1 MKNKNYSNQR
11 TGWLLGLV
19 VTLFLLAFSTN
30 QSFSQ
35 ASYSTDFNI
44 NATGWTG
51 TIIRTTA
58 TTACGSPSMRRN
70 LYSSAATGNM
80 VSPSVGTSNGALATL
95 TYKYKVANWSAN
107 TVGTPNPWG
116 SFNVQ
121 YGATATGPWTTFQT
135 INASNHIVSG
145 TCTTATAT
153 FTPPAGALFIKWDA
167 FWTAGDY
174 YINFDDVAITQA
186 AGSPCSGTP
195 APGNTVAS
203 SATVCNGSSVNLSLQ
218 NLTSGSGVSYVW
230 QHSDDNATWTSF
242 GGNTSTASFTMGA
255 IPKYFQCIVTC
266 GANSGTSASV
276 LVGLNSFI
284 NCYCASNAT
293 ITADTKIDSVQLGT
307 LYVGSSP
314 TACETYTNN
323 TAIPAPVIYFN
334 APQTLR
340 IRNGSCSGGHFGAFV
355 AAFID
360 INQDGIYQDPAERV
374 ASFNPTT
381 ALNSVPLFNFS
392 IPSGGPTG
400 LTGMRIIIR
409 ESSAITACGT
419 YSYGETEDYL
429 VDLQNEPACIDPPT
443 AGTALSN
450 ISQFCN
456 TSTVNVNL
464 SLNGNSIGLGQTYQ
478 WMESPDDVSYS
489 PILGATSTTYT
500 ANGVAAST
508 YFRCDVT
515 CGLSTV
521 PSTSV
526 FVESIDPPFSGT
538 ISGPASV
545 YVNQAASYT
554 AGGGSS
560 GSLQWI
566 GRLLPATAWQVVPGG
581 VNDPQSIFFGNPG
594 TWEIRLVTSVSG
606 CASDSSN
613 IVSTVV
619 TLQGD
624 NVCDAVPVNIGVNGP
639 FSNVGATVE
648 AGEAQAPVG
657 SCTGNANWC
666 TVYSNTVWFTFTVP
680 AGGSGRYGLG
690 FSPGNWDSQVAIWS
704 AATCG
709 DLLNG
714 TAILIAAND
723 DSSGASPY
731 NSYAS
736 AHCLTPGVTYY
747 IQVDGYSSTTN
758 SAFGLR
764 IDDLGPADTAFS
776 GLPAVMCENAASA
789 SLVGAV
795 AGGTFSGT
803 GVTGSSFSPTAAGV
817 GPHTITY
824 TLGGLDACYSSS
836 QQVQVDAP
844 TFTYYVDIDGDTY
857 GNSESDILSCD
868 AFAPVGYSADAT
880 DCDDN
885 NPSVNPAATEICNSI
900 DDNCDAN
907 VDEGFDVDGDGFTSC
922 GGDCND
928 NDNTVYPGA
937 AEVCNGVD
945 DDCNLLVDDGL
956 TFITYYADVDAD
968 GFGDAS
974 NSVSTCDGAPAG
986 YTLNTTDCDDNN
998 AAVNPAAVEI
1008 CNTID
1013 DDCNGLVDENVLV
1026 AGPISGPAVQC
1037 MAVVTGSA
1045 TFSISPVF
1053 DATSYSWSV
1062 PNGMIIVSGQGSTSI
1077 FVSWAPLAVSSGII
1091 GALTVTPSNSC
1102 GSGVSSSINVD
1113 INAVIPVRP
1122 SSISGP
1128 TKLCPGD
1135 NGVYSVSPVARAS
1148 SYVWTVPAGMVITS
1162 GAGTNVI
1169 TVDVNPGYL
1178 GGVVSSRAANAC
1190 GIGPNRDRSVSV
1202 NVPSAPASISGQA
1215 SGVCSATGV
1224 SYTAAAVVSATGYNW
1239 SVPAG
1244 ATITSG
1250 QGSISITVDFDG
1262 SFGGGNIAV
1271 QGTNACGT
1279 GSTRNLSVT
1288 GAPGLPGV
1296 VTGDLTICPGQSGVQ
1311 YDIATVAGASSYAW
1325 SLPGG
1330 TTITSGQGTKT
1341 ILSTWGTN
1349 PATGLNL
1356 SVNASNGCGTS
1367 ANRILNGI
1375 SISVAHCTRIGDQ
1388 GAITGLNLYP
1398 NPASDRATI
1407 VFNGTEGADF
1417 NLKMVDVIGRTIMT
1431 ERGTATNGLNQREV
1445 NVSQMASGIYFIIIE
1460 TNEAVEQ
1467 IRMIVE

>member
-293 ITADTKIDSVQLGT
+293 IAADTKIDSVQLGT

-340 IRNGSCSGGHFGAFV
+340 IRNGSCSGSHYGAFV

-374 ASFNPTT
+374 ASFNTTT

-400 LTGMRIIIR
+400 LTGMRLIIK
-409 ESSAITACGT
+409 ETSAIIACGT

-464 SLNGNSIGLGQTYQ
+464 SLNGNSLGLGQTYQ

-489 PILGATSTTYT
+489 PILGATSITYT

-581 VNDPQSIFFGNPG
+581 INDPQSIFFGNPG

-731 NSYAS
+731 NSYAR

-764 IDDLGPADTAFS
+764 IDDLGPADASFT
-776 GLPAVMCENAASA
+776 GVAASYCGIGA
-789 SLVGAV
+789 DLTLTPAV
-795 AGGTFSGT
+795 AGGTFSGS
-803 GVTGSSFSPTAAGV
+803 GVSGNTFSPAAAGY
-817 GPHTITY
+817 GMFDITY
-824 TLGGLDACYSSS
+824 TLGGLDLCYSTT
-836 QQVQVDAP
+836 Q
-844 TFTYYVDIDGDTY
+844 
-857 GNSESDILSCD
+857 
-868 AFAPVGYSADAT
+868 
-880 DCDDN
+880 
-885 NPSVNPAATEICNSI
+885 
-900 DDNCDAN
+900 N
-907 VDEGFDVDGDGFTSC
+907 VTIEQD
-922 GGDCND
+922 
-928 NDNTVYPGA
+928 Y
-937 AEVCNGVD
+937 
-945 DDCNLLVDDGL
+945 
-956 TFITYYADVDAD
+956 TYYADTD
-968 GFGDAS
+968 GDSYGDAAS
-974 NSVSTCDGAPAG
+974 SVVNCVATAPVNYVTNA
-986 YTLNTTDCDDNN
+986 TDCNDGN
-998 AAVNPAAVEI
+998 AAINPAASEI
-1008 CNTID
+1008 CNGID
-1013 DDCNGLVDENVLV
+1013 DDCNSLIDDNVAALPNIGTLNGNASACLAGV
-1026 AGPISGPAVQC
+1026 AGSTVFSVSPVVGASSYAWTVPA
-1037 MAVVTGSA
+1037 G
-1045 TFSISPVF
+1045 FSIS
-1053 DATSYSWSV
+1053 
-1062 PNGMIIVSGQGSTSI
+1062 SGQGTPSI
-1077 FVSWAPLAVSSGII
+1077 SVSWTAAAIQSGISGLLCVTASDACVSTTPACVAI
-1091 GALTVTPSNSC
+1091 DYQVAAPVTPAS
-1102 GSGVSSSINVD
+1102 V
-1113 INAVIPVRP
+1113 
-1122 SSISGP
+1122 SGP
-1128 TKLCPGD
+1128 GKVCPGD
-1135 NGVYSVSPVARAS
+1135 VVVYSISPVARAT
-1148 SYVWTVPAGMVITS
+1148 SYA
-1162 GAGTNVI
+1162 
-1169 TVDVNPGYL
+1169 
-1178 GGVVSSRAANAC
+1178 
-1190 GIGPNRDRSVSV
+1190 
-1202 NVPSAPASISGQA
+1202 
-1215 SGVCSATGV
+1215 
-1224 SYTAAAVVSATGYNW
+1224 W
-1239 SVPAG
+1239 SVPATM
-1244 ATITSG
+1244 TITSG
-1250 QGSISITVDFDG
+1250 QGSNVLSVTVNAGYIGGTISVNASNVCGTSPMRSKSLLQNFPLTPTAIQGQKEGLCNTVGNSFSIPAVVNATSYNWGISGGTIASGQGTLAISVDVAALIGSGSITVQAVNGCG
-1262 SFGGGNIAV
+1262 SSSTRSLTILGAPGRPDPI
-1271 QGTNACGT
+1271 T
-1279 GSTRNLSVT
+1279 GSTSVCDNT
-1288 GAPGLPGV
+1288 TEAYGV
-1296 VTGDLTICPGQSGVQ
+1296 
-1311 YDIATVAGASSYAW
+1311 ATVAGASSYTW
-1325 SLPGG
+1325 VVTPNGSVS
-1330 TTITSGQGTKT
+1330 SGQGTKNIT
-1341 ILSTWGTN
+1341 IDWTV
-1349 PATGLNL
+1349 PATGQTM
-1356 SVNASNGCGTS
+1356 SVTASNACGTS
-1367 ANRILNGI
+1367 LSRSLTGITVNNCPRFGANNDAVNLN
-1375 SISVAHCTRIGDQ
+1375 A
-1388 GAITGLNLYP
+1388 YP
-1398 NPASDRATI
+1398 NPTSDRVTI
-1407 VFNGTEGADF
+1407 EFNAEENSDYRLRISDLA
-1417 NLKMVDVIGRTIMT
+1417 GRTMLL
-1431 ERGTATNGLNQREV
+1431 ENASASAGLNSKVLSLDGLAAGVYMITMDLNNATQ
-1445 NVSQMASGIYFIIIE
+1445 
-1460 TNEAVEQ
+1460 Q
-1467 IRMIVE
+1467 IKLIVE